1 LPKDKKTARRT
12 VKVRTRKAARPK
24 KASKKASKKAGRKA
38 SKKAIK
44 KAVKKAVKKARKSAK
59 KPGGKTAKRSA
70 VKAAGK
76 TGRSSGKK
84 TAKRPGR
91 KSAKPRGTTRGPRVV
106 KTATVGDPSILV
118 EPGAPRIQKLPGEL
132 GIIPLRDTVI
142 FPYMIAPLVIGRQ
155 RSLRLV
161 DEAANGDRTI
171 GLATQ
176 VRPDIEMPTPADLY
190 NVGTAATIL
199 KMLKFPDGSTRLLV
213 QGIARVEIKK
223 FTQEEP
229 YLRASVTEIP
239 EVSDESVEAQALLR
253 NASGVFNKIV
263 ALSPHLPDELQ
274 VAVMNIDNPTRA
286 ADLIASNINLTT
298 AEKQDI
304 LETFDTKPKLERLIN
319 YLNRELQVLE
329 LGSKIQ
335 SDVKSELDKTQR
347 EYYLREQLK
356 AIRRE
361 LGEGDERTMEI
372 EELREKVKAAG
383 MSERAE
389 KAAEKEIDRLG
400 RMPPQAAEYTVSRT
414 YLDWLVGL
422 PWSVSTED
430 VLEVPAA
437 AKILDEDHYDLE
449 KVKERILEFLAVRKL
464 KKETKGPILCFVGPP
479 GVGKTSLGKSI
490 ARALG
495 RKFTRISLG
504 GVRDEAEIRGHR
516 RTYVGALPGRIIQG
530 IRQAGSRNPLF
541 MLDEVDKLGT
551 DFRGD
556 PSAALLEVLDPEQNE
571 NFSDHYLEVPFDLSR
586 VMFITTGN
594 VLHTIPPALLDRM
607 EVIEL
612 PGYTDGEKVEI
623 SKKFLIPRQL
633 EGHGLTGDNIE
644 FGDDALRLLISEY
657 TREAGLR
664 NFEREIANICR
675 KVARKVA
682 EGEKDKVNIDAAAV
696 AELLG
701 PSKFFRDAA
710 ERTMAPGVATGV
722 AWTEAG
728 GDIIFVETS
737 MMKGGKS
744 LTLTGHLGDVMQE
757 SAQAAL
763 TYVRSNAETL
773 EVPPDFYEKND
784 LHVHVPHGGVPKDG
798 PSAGVTIATSMVSL
812 LSGKP
817 VRPDVAMTGEITLK
831 GKVLPVGG
839 VKEKILAARRAGI
852 KTVILP
858 RKNEKDLSEVPDI
871 VKKGI
876 TFVFVDS
883 LDEVFKEALTG

>member
-1 LPKDKKTARRT
+1 MRDKRIGEGIGGAGEPQNKHNNMKKRKTKRVAGKSRT
-12 VKVRTRKAARPK
+12 KRSKAAAKSRKAVDKAPAKAAR
-24 KASKKASKKAGRKA
+24 
-38 SKKAIK
+38 
-44 KAVKKAVKKARKSAK
+44 KAVS
-59 KPGGKTAKRSA
+59 KTAK
-70 VKAAGK
+70 
-76 TGRSSGKK
+76 
-84 TAKRPGR
+84 KRAR
-91 KSAKPRGTTRGPRVV
+91 KPRGPKVTRGAAAGDASVLVDAGTPRVPEL
-106 KTATVGDPSILV
+106 PS
-118 EPGAPRIQKLPGEL
+118 EL

-176 VRPDIEMPTPADLY
+176 VRPDIEMPTPSDLY
-190 NVGTAATIL
+190 QVGTAATIL

-213 QGIARVEIKK
+213 QGIARIKIKK
-223 FTQEEP
+223 FTQQEP
-229 YLRASVTEIP
+229 YLRATIIEVP
-239 EVSDESVEAQALLR
+239 EVDDESVEVQALLR
-253 NASGVFNKIV
+253 NASGIFNKIV
-263 ALSPHLPDELQ
+263 SLSPHLPDELQ

-298 AEKQDI
+298 AEKQEI
-304 LETFDTKPKLERLIN
+304 LETFDTKPKLERLIT
-319 YLNRELQVLE
+319 YLSRELQVLE

-372 EELREKVKAAG
+372 GELREKVKAAK

-389 KAAEKEIDRLG
+389 QAAEKEIDRLS

-414 YLDWLVGL
+414 YLDWLIGL
-422 PWSVSTED
+422 PWALCTED
-430 VLEVPAA
+430 VLDVPAA
-437 AKILDEDHYDLE
+437 KKILDEDHYDLE
-449 KVKERILEFLAVRKL
+449 KVKERILEYLAVRKL
-464 KKETKGPILCFVGPP
+464 KRETKGPILCFVGPP

-530 IRQAGSRNPLF
+530 IRQTGSNNPLF

-612 PGYTDGEKVEI
+612 PGYTDEEKIEI
-623 SKKFLIPRQL
+623 AKRFLVPRQI
-633 EGHGLTGDNIE
+633 ESHGLTSENIE
-644 FGDDALRLLISEY
+644 FSDETLRLLVAEY

-675 KVARKVA
+675 KVARRVA
-682 EGEKDKVNIDAAAV
+682 EGEKKKVVITPQTVPD
-696 AELLG
+696 LIG
-701 PSKFFRDAA
+701 PTKFFRDAA
-710 ERTMAPGVATGV
+710 ERTMVPGVATGV
-722 AWTEAG
+722 AWTESG

-763 TYVRSNAETL
+763 TYVRSRADDL
-773 EVPPDFYEKND
+773 GLPADFYEKND

-798 PSAGVTIATSMVSL
+798 PSAGVTIASSMVSL
-812 LSGKP
+812 LIGKP
-817 VRPDVAMTGEITLK
+817 VRSDVAMTGEITLK

-852 KTVILP
+852 KTVVLP

-871 VKKGI
+871 VKQGLK
-876 TFVFVDS
+876 FVFVDN
-883 LDEVFKEALTG
+883 LDDVFANVLTE

>member
-1 LPKDKKTARRT
+1 LPKRRKTVKKPVKTKKPKPKKTAR
-12 VKVRTRKAARPK
+12 K
-24 KASKKASKKAGRKA
+24 S
-38 SKKAIK
+38 
-44 KAVKKAVKKARKSAK
+44 VKKVVGKPAK
-59 KPGGKTAKRSA
+59 KTAGKTKSNRTAA
-70 VKAAGK
+70 KAAGK
-76 TGRSSGKK
+76 TKSKR
-84 TAKRPGR
+84 TAKRSTTKATRKPAKKTTGKVTGR
-91 KSAKPRGTTRGPRVV
+91 AVGKPAKKAAGGPRIV
-106 KTATVGDPSILV
+106 KTATMGEPNVLV
-118 EPGAPRIQKLPGEL
+118 DPGAARVQKLPAKL

-176 VRPDIEMPTPADLY
+176 VRPDIENPAPSDLY
-190 NVGTAATIL
+190 QVGTAATIL

-213 QGIARVEIKK
+213 QGIARVKVKK

-229 YLRASVTEIP
+229 YLMAKVVEVPEIN
-239 EVSDESVEAQALLR
+239 DDSVEAQALLR
-253 NASGVFNKIV
+253 NASGIFNKIV

-304 LETFDTKPKLERLIN
+304 LETADTQPKLERLIT

-372 EELREKVKAAG
+372 EELREKIKAAR

-389 KAAEKEIDRLG
+389 KTAEKEIDRLS

-414 YLDWLVGL
+414 YLDWLIAL

-430 VLEVPAA
+430 VLDVPAA
-437 AKILDEDHYDLE
+437 KKILDEDHYDLE

-516 RTYVGALPGRIIQG
+516 RTYVGALPGRILQG
-530 IRQAGSRNPLF
+530 IRQAGSNNPLF
-541 MLDEVDKLGT
+541 MLDEVDKLGA

-571 NFSDHYLEVPFDLSR
+571 SFSDHYLEVPFDLSQ

-612 PGYTDGEKVEI
+612 PGYTDEEKVEI
-623 SKKFLIPRQL
+623 AKIFLVPRQV
-633 EGHGLTGDNIE
+633 EGHGLTPKNIE
-644 FGDDALRLLISEY
+644 FADDALQLLISEY

-682 EGEKDKVNIDAAAV
+682 EGAKGKTVVGREAV
-696 AELLG
+696 EEFLG
-701 PSKFFRDAA
+701 PIKYFRDAA
-710 ERTMAPGVATGV
+710 ERTMVPGVATGV
-722 AWTEAG
+722 AWTESG

-744 LTLTGHLGDVMQE
+744 LMLTGQLGDVMQE

-763 TYVRSNAETL
+763 TYIRANADAL
-773 EVPPDFYEKND
+773 DVPADFYEKHD

-798 PSAGVTIATSMVSL
+798 PSAGATIGTSILSL
-812 LSGKP
+812 LTGRP
-817 VRPDVAMTGEITLK
+817 VKSDVAMTGEITLK

-858 RKNEKDLSEVPDI
+858 RQNENDLTEVPDI

-876 TFVFVDS
+876 EFVFVDS
-883 LDEVFKEALTG
+883 LNDVFENALTD